1 MSTKELDIIDEEL
14 TYLDDAE
21 WDQLAHDWSVRVATE
36 LGCSS
41 EDVWAELNSYDV
53 TEHESFTKFAE
64 LHRVTRFEDF
74 YSEWRLQNPSSVP
87 DLKNICNI
95 VNKIKYIIKPANKEK
110 VKLIPI
116 KKKK

>member
-14 TYLDDAE
+14 THLDAAE
-21 WDQLAHDWSVRVATE
+21 WDQLTHDWSTHVAKQLNTDTE
-36 LGCSS
+36 A
-41 EDVWAELNSYDV
+41 VWAKINTYDT
-53 TEHESFTKFAE
+53 TEYEACARFA
-64 LHRVTRFEDF
+64 
-74 YSEWRLQNPSSVP
+74 SEHNVDGLRDYYECWRLQNPSSVP